1 MPSMAWRQELTGLVL
16 KTMWSPESE
25 GKIKNWNQVDK
36 SFPDMPLALYG
47 AGTAMDPSSSC
58 AARRWNLGRKSTE
71 HCFARTARAPD
82 QADRPTRC
90 ASEACHCCQYTSHLV
105 SRSPPRPV
113 DACQRSEQRTRQRLG
128 RATVRVQNRPCR
140 APERTAPALL
150 VPSRSTPRTR
160 LDSRSTTTQ
169 WTACAVRC
177 FGGRAAVAD
186 LLRLTG

>member
-1 MPSMAWRQELTGLVL
+1 VDFRRFVRAIVAWSDIPVIIGLWNDEESHQHAFHGLEAVARGLVL

-58 AARRWNLGRKSTE
+58 AARRWNLGRKSPE

-90 ASEACHCCQYTSHLV
+90 ASEA
-105 SRSPPRPV
+105 
-113 DACQRSEQRTRQRLG
+113 
-128 RATVRVQNRPCR
+128 
-140 APERTAPALL
+140 
-150 VPSRSTPRTR
+150 
-160 LDSRSTTTQ
+160 
-169 WTACAVRC
+169 
-177 FGGRAAVAD
+177 
-186 LLRLTG
+186 